1 MTTSIKTA
9 IFLFLIC
16 FCSAAFAQDE
26 TEGETPQPAAVQKGF
41 QLGLYV
47 GSYFANNYTSS
58 LHDGYGVD
66 LDGYR
71 NNFENSYMYNKIV
84 LEYGGAYSGQPD
96 LIAQELNVM
105 HTDWSFQESDMP
117 TYMRYQPAF
126 LIGLQGRYSV
136 DNKNVIL
143 LNINASKLTA
153 NGSFT
158 ITTIPQYVPGQNSRT
173 IHTFQIKGM
182 EQRLLFQ
189 IGYQHLFGQSNKINF
204 LLEGGINIT
213 MAKLDKNQIQINNL
227 TIDLTSPYYIPGYPA
242 YSPVRR
248 VGTGLGAFGGLG
260 LNLNANEA
268 FIIQL
273 VYNPTYE
280 GINLGQNK
288 KLKLQNAVGLR
299 AYYKL

>member
-1 MTTSIKTA
+1 MIP
-9 IFLFLIC
+9 
-16 FCSAAFAQDE
+16 AFAQDE
-26 TEGETPQPAAVQKGF
+26 TDTPAQPAAVQKGF
-41 QLGLYV
+41 QVGLYV
-47 GSYFANNYTSS
+47 GSYFANNYTAS
-58 LHDGYGVD
+58 LHDGYG
-66 LDGYR
+66 LDFDGMR

-84 LEYGGAYSGQPD
+84 LQYGGGYSGQPD

-105 HTDWSFQESDMP
+105 HGDWSFQESDMP
-117 TYMRYQPAF
+117 AYMRYQPAF
-126 LIGLQGRYSV
+126 LIGFQGRYSV
-136 DNKNVIL
+136 DHKNVIL
-143 LNINASKLTA
+143 LNLNASKLTA

-158 ITTIPQYVPGQNSRT
+158 ITTIPQYVPGQNAQTIRT
-173 IHTFQIKGM
+173 FKIKGM

-189 IGYQHLFGQSNKINF
+189 LGYQHLFGESDKINF
-204 LLEGGINIT
+204 LLEGGINVT

-227 TIDLTSPYYIPGYPA
+227 TIDLTSPYYIPGYNA
-242 YSPVRR
+242 YSVVRR
-248 VGTGLGAFGGLG
+248 VGTGFGAFGGMG
-260 LNLNANEA
+260 VNLNASDA